1 MFDVFIIADLVSLA
15 CHFLHVGLGV
25 NHAFDGL
32 VSQYVVIQCIT
43 ADTFKNHRV
52 CFPPEA

>member
-1 MFDVFIIADLVSLA
+1 MFNVFIIADLARLA
-15 CHFLHVGLGV
+15 YHLLHVGLGV

-32 VSQYVVIQCIT
+32 VSQYVVLQCIT
-43 ADTFKNHRV
+43 ADPFKNNRV